1 MWRCLPT
8 ASLEPSHTHTHTHL
22 FVPQTGV
29 LCGRHGNSG
38 PPPLSTPSPPLI
50 SSSTLHDSP
59 QSVNLELSTCDA
71 IPGTATGGGGEE
83 QEGGRDEERVKQTGW
98 RRRGGLEMKRGGGHS
113 LSLSLSLPLSGW
125 CRGGHYVP
133 SSQTLICIISACR
146 VCINNALMPIHTHT
160 LTHTHTHTHTHSTHR
175 AHRDS
180 AVKSIVCVC
189 VRVRVHVA
197 RLVTLLLYYAS
208 CYFRSVHEC
217 SLCMPTCANEAL
229 QGYALSKDM
238 LCLHSSGEGTLY
250 SVALRFSGYSRSH
263 LF

>member
-1 MWRCLPT
+1 METRVPLLSPH
-8 ASLEPSHTHTHTHL
+8 PPHL
-22 FVPQTGV
+22 
-29 LCGRHGNSG
+29 SY
-38 PPPLSTPSPPLI
+38 PPLPFMTLRNLLI
-50 SSSTLHDSP
+50 WNWALVT
-59 QSVNLELSTCDA
+59 QSQGRLLEV
-71 IPGTATGGGGEE
+71 
-83 QEGGRDEERVKQTGW
+83 EERS
-98 RRRGGLEMKRGGGHS
+98 RRVGGMKRGWSKQVGGDVEVWRWREKEAT